1 MAVFAEAIQL
11 PEHQRA
17 AYLERACGGDAELR
31 RDVETLL
38 QAYHQVGDFLEQSPN
53 GLRKQAKI
61 ETSGVEKAG
70 DHIGRYKLLQ
80 QIGEGGCGVVF
91 MAEQEE
97 PVRRRVALKIIKPGM
112 DTKSVIA
119 RFEAERQV
127 LALMDHPNIAKIFD
141 AGATESGRPYF
152 VMELVRGI
160 KITEYCDQ
168 HSLTTEERL
177 KLFIQACQA
186 VQHAHQKGIIHRDIK
201 PSNILVTTT
210 AAGTPLPVVIDFGIA
225 KATTN
230 QKLTDKTLF
239 TAFEMLLGT
248 PAYMSPEQAAITS
261 VDVDTRSDIYSLG
274 VLLYELLTGST
285 PFDTEALLKSGLDEV
300 RRVIREQD
308 PVRPSTRLS
317 SMTWDDLTTVAQ
329 NRRSEPPRLI
339 HAVNGDAD
347 WIVMKALEKDRARR
361 YETASSFALDVE
373 RFLANEAIS
382 ARPPSTVY
390 KFQKLIHR
398 NKLLCLGVSVIAVLL
413 VTGLIVLSTLLA
425 KERQARQQ
433 SQQVTQILE
442 DMLKGAGPSVAQGLD
457 TRMLRDILDRTAE
470 RAGTELHNQPVV
482 QAQLCSVIAKVY
494 LDLSCYGPA
503 AKMDRLALADQQEL
517 YGPKSAEV
525 AASRYHLGMAL
536 LRDGHLAEAEE
547 EHREGLAIRQRLF
560 GTTNVDVAASLD
572 GLGSTFRDERRLTE
586 AEPLIRRALDIRR
599 QLFPGNTEEVADSLQ
614 SLCRL
619 LDAEGHWPEAETN
632 AMQFL
637 DMSRHLPGRDDVVA
651 EALHD
656 LALTAGFNGKL
667 DLQAKAEKE
676 AFDIKEKLL
685 PEDHPYLVKSI
696 ADLGE
701 VLRLQGNS
709 IEAHAVLLGVISIQ
723 SKLLGK
729 DYPDTLSS
737 LGSLAQILEAE
748 GNWTEAETVNRQALA
763 SRQKRAGNQDPA
775 TLWETRELVKDLEAQ
790 KKYGEAEKVL
800 ADALTPEFIKEPASA
815 DTLAQRVDLMGRQ
828 GRWQEATADATL
840 VLKYQSNDH
849 YRYHTLC
856 ALLVATHHRP
866 AYEQLCQKILPMF
879 AGTSNPYIAERVADD
894 CLLLPESGADLQ
906 LVDKLATRSV
916 TTGNDVSSMGYFQAC
931 KAQSEYRQRHFLEA
945 VDWAEKS
952 VKTSAAFSQA
962 EGFAVLA
969 MADWQLGKKDDAR
982 AMLSKGDA
990 LAPRIATGKGA
1001 VDLGDSWVAWLIARI
1016 RLDEANALIQPAM
1029 TTEIGP
1035 GQPK

>member
-53 GLRKQAKI
+53 GLRKEAKI
-61 ETSGVEKAG
+61 GTFGVEKAG
-70 DHIGRYKLLQ
+70 DHIGRYKLSQ